1 MNELLTAIITGKT
14 NLKRVSLLEF
24 SHDRK
29 MMTVLCSRKQ
39 MEIMFSTGAPE
50 SIISRCTSI
59 LCNDDGSTVPLTA
72 NIRTEL
78 ESRFHS
84 LESATPEMV
93 GMLDPPREEVRNAL
107 LSCMTAQGITS
118 TAESLCQKIGAFDN
132 MGDFGGHSYTASEFE
147 ELPAL
152 QKAMA
157 LQRMTLFTRSAS
169 DMVLADDNFATIVA
183 AVAEGRAIY
192 NNTKQFIRCMISSN
206 IGEVV
211 CIFVAAVQLLWVN
224 LVTDG
229 LPASAIG
236 FNKPDCDVMKAK
248 PRKVNEAV
256 VSGWLFF
263 RYLVIGAYVGL
274 ATIAG
279 FIWWFVFADSGPKL
293 PYVELADTSYP
304 CSIFNDRHPSTVSMT
319 VLVVVE
325 MFNAL
330 NNLSENQS
338 LLVTPLSWAEWI
350 VVLYLS
356 FPRFGWRGKSRA
368 RDAALNAVQSPLLDI
383 GIEKATRIVWNITA
397 GSDLTLFES
406 MNMAK
411 KRFRT
416 CNLEKES
423 QNKRSNSSSQPSQS
437 NNCSQPSQPNNPS
450 QLNAPSGTSQSSHSI
465 GSPQMDWPNRTSQP
479 SRSNASLQLNR
490 PNETSQPSRSN
501 GSSQPS
507 WSHPSSHAPS
517 HVSHPQPQESEV
529 NPQFEDDLDEDWLRE
544 EEMQRTDES
553 TKRNTRGITRM
564 VEVWNLTPEE
574 RIMLTFNKDLQAVS
588 TEGGIFSRFI
598 GTIARKP
605 HLCPIKYKNWHEVP
619 DQYKEDCWNIIERRD
634 MIRHRTLKSMGEKW
648 RNWKCSL
655 KAKYYDETK
664 TAAQIVATAPLT
676 VNREHYADLVAYW
689 FSKEGQ
695 ELSATNKESRRE
707 QTSAHTGGSK
717 TYAQHAYDM
726 EQKDKIALDRAK
738 LYIPLHKRKD
748 GTPVNEAAA
757 TKIEKLEAL
766 MSSQPSSSEGNVGG
780 RISWSPNDIYSQV
793 MGKEH
798 HGRVRGLGFGPTP
811 SKHGFMCNNFDHL
824 RMVSD
829 EERMRDKDTI
839 IELKEQL
846 KTQGDQLQTQ
856 GIQLQAQDAVINS
869 LKEQVAFLMSQ
880 RHSSS
885 GLQATDGCSGIPDQ
899 ASPRT
904 HQRSSFQSHEMQP
917 SNRVVIIIDEIL
929 KFFSRNTSGARFKFR
944 VRRADI
950 LPKTE
955 LHNK

>member
-1 MNELLTAIITGKT
+1 M
-14 NLKRVSLLEF
+14 
-24 SHDRK
+24 
-29 MMTVLCSRKQ
+29 
-39 MEIMFSTGAPE
+39 
-50 SIISRCTSI
+50 
-59 LCNDDGSTVPLTA
+59 
-72 NIRTEL
+72 
-78 ESRFHS
+78 
-84 LESATPEMV
+84 
-93 GMLDPPREEVRNAL
+93 
-107 LSCMTAQGITS
+107 
-118 TAESLCQKIGAFDN
+118 
-132 MGDFGGHSYTASEFE
+132 
-147 ELPAL
+147 
-152 QKAMA
+152 
-157 LQRMTLFTRSAS
+157 
-169 DMVLADDNFATIVA
+169 
-183 AVAEGRAIY
+183 
-192 NNTKQFIRCMISSN
+192 
-206 IGEVV
+206 
-211 CIFVAAVQLLWVN
+211 VQLLWVN

-248 PRKVNEAV
+248 PRKVNETV

-293 PYVELADTSYP
+293 PYVELL
-304 CSIFNDRHPSTVSMT
+304 
-319 VLVVVE
+319 LVVVE

-356 FPRFGWRGKSRA
+356 FPVVAMDDTRKQQLADEIKDEDWRKSRA

-423 QNKRSNSSSQPSQS
+423 QNKQSNSSSQPSQS

-517 HVSHPQPQESEV
+517 HVPHPQPQESEV

-917 SNRVVIIIDEIL
+917 SNRGNKII
-929 KFFSRNTSGARFKFR
+929 
-944 VRRADI
+944 
-950 LPKTE
+950 
-955 LHNK
+955 

>member
-78 ESRFHS
+78 ESRFHR
-84 LESATPEMV
+84 V

-132 MGDFGGHSYTASEFE
+132 MGDFGGHSYTVSEFE

-293 PYVELADTSYP
+293 PYVELL
-304 CSIFNDRHPSTVSMT
+304 
-319 VLVVVE
+319 LVVVE

-356 FPRFGWRGKSRA
+356 FP
-368 RDAALNAVQSPLLDI
+368 
-383 GIEKATRIVWNITA
+383 
-397 GSDLTLFES
+397 
-406 MNMAK
+406 
-411 KRFRT
+411 
-416 CNLEKES
+416 
-423 QNKRSNSSSQPSQS
+423 
-437 NNCSQPSQPNNPS
+437 
-450 QLNAPSGTSQSSHSI
+450 
-465 GSPQMDWPNRTSQP
+465 
-479 SRSNASLQLNR
+479 
-490 PNETSQPSRSN
+490 
-501 GSSQPS
+501 
-507 WSHPSSHAPS
+507 
-517 HVSHPQPQESEV
+517 
-529 NPQFEDDLDEDWLRE
+529 
-544 EEMQRTDES
+544 
-553 TKRNTRGITRM
+553 
-564 VEVWNLTPEE
+564 
-574 RIMLTFNKDLQAVS
+574 
-588 TEGGIFSRFI
+588 
-598 GTIARKP
+598 
-605 HLCPIKYKNWHEVP
+605 
-619 DQYKEDCWNIIERRD
+619 
-634 MIRHRTLKSMGEKW
+634 
-648 RNWKCSL
+648 
-655 KAKYYDETK
+655 
-664 TAAQIVATAPLT
+664 
-676 VNREHYADLVAYW
+676 
-689 FSKEGQ
+689 
-695 ELSATNKESRRE
+695 
-707 QTSAHTGGSK
+707 
-717 TYAQHAYDM
+717 
-726 EQKDKIALDRAK
+726 
-738 LYIPLHKRKD
+738 
-748 GTPVNEAAA
+748 
-757 TKIEKLEAL
+757 
-766 MSSQPSSSEGNVGG
+766 
-780 RISWSPNDIYSQV
+780 
-793 MGKEH
+793 
-798 HGRVRGLGFGPTP
+798 
-811 SKHGFMCNNFDHL
+811 
-824 RMVSD
+824 
-829 EERMRDKDTI
+829 
-839 IELKEQL
+839 
-846 KTQGDQLQTQ
+846 
-856 GIQLQAQDAVINS
+856 
-869 LKEQVAFLMSQ
+869 
-880 RHSSS
+880 
-885 GLQATDGCSGIPDQ
+885 
-899 ASPRT
+899 
-904 HQRSSFQSHEMQP
+904 
-917 SNRVVIIIDEIL
+917 VIIIDEIL

-944 VRRADI
+944 VRRADT

>member
-1 MNELLTAIITGKT
+1 MSSRYNFSLFLGEYGSKFILGFSQALHLGLELPGKET
-14 NLKRVSLLEF
+14 LRCLALALKRMPMGHQIVSF
-24 SHDRK
+24 
-29 MMTVLCSRKQ
+29 
-39 MEIMFSTGAPE
+39 
-50 SIISRCTSI
+50 
-59 LCNDDGSTVPLTA
+59 DDEKDLT
-72 NIRTEL
+72 
-78 ESRFHS
+78 FVG
-84 LESATPEMV
+84 V

-293 PYVELADTSYP
+293 PYVELL
-304 CSIFNDRHPSTVSMT
+304 
-319 VLVVVE
+319 LVVVE

-356 FPRFGWRGKSRA
+356 FPVVAMDDTRKQQLADEINGDRGKSRA

-406 MNMAK
+406 I
-411 KRFRT
+411 T

-423 QNKRSNSSSQPSQS
+423 QNKQSNSSSQPSQS

-517 HVSHPQPQESEV
+517 HVPHPQPQESEV